1 MGLSRLTTGHD
12 IGRDISQH
20 NAATRAHGIGA
31 NSAELMYQGT
41 ATQHD
46 IITDMDVSTQGGI
59 VSHDQMISQDAVMGD
74 MHIRHQ
80 QVVAT
85 DPGFALIL
93 HRTPMDGATF
103 ANNVVVTNNQAG
115 RFPLILLVLTLFSD
129 TGELEYLVVFTN
141 LGRALDHDMRVN
153 HRSRANF
160 HIVPD
165 KGPRSDFNIFGNP
178 C

>member
-1 MGLSRLTTGHD
+1 MGLSRLTTGND
-12 IGRDISQH
+12 IGRDIPQH

-59 VSHDQMISQDAVMGD
+59 VGHDQKISQDAVMGD

-80 QVVAT
+80 QVVAA
-85 DPGFALIL
+85 DPDFALIL
-93 HRTPMDGATF
+93 HRSPMDGATF
-103 ANNVVVTNNQAG
+103 ANNVVVTNNHAV
-115 RFPLILLVLTLFSD
+115 RLPLLLLVLTSFSD
-129 TGELEYLVVFTN
+129 KGELDYHAVSTN
-141 LGRALDHDMRVN
+141 PARALAHDIRVY
-153 HRSRANF
+153 HYYRANF
-160 HIVPD
+160 HIVPA
-165 KGPRSDFNIFGNP
+165 KGPGSDFNIFGNP